1 MIEQAQYLISE
12 SLQEQKKLYAK
23 NRRQAIFKL
32 LDYYAGDNTAQ
43 YIEDRFTADA
53 FKEIPVSEFNV
64 TRRMIDRMSRIYT
77 LGAIRN
83 VNNKYDDMTV
93 NKSYKMKHIEKM
105 TRLVGTIATQVV
117 YNAEPKP
124 SFNYNPVYYFDA
136 FFDNDPFIP
145 SAITYPLV
153 QNVHDISD
161 TNKLSYAYWDKDH
174 YIMYDED
181 GNIIFEQLH
190 NYGVLP
196 FVFTHREHH
205 LNEFFVTGAYDICA
219 ANEQIN
225 ILLTE
230 AALGMRFQMFG
241 QYVIEG
247 MYEEEKLVRA
257 GSSEIMVIPEP
268 ARLDIKSPQAN
279 VREAID
285 LVKAILDLT
294 AQNNHL
300 WITFA
305 EDGKSDRP
313 SSGIALKIKD
323 LERFEDYQDDVEL
336 WEAYER
342 DLYDIEKAIA
352 QANGVKLPDNI
363 GIKFNE
369 PEYPMSAQ
377 DQIALDTFM
386 LQNNLITQKD
396 LMLKYNKHLTEQEA
410 EKLVLNNK
418 DVNAQGKE
426 KEQTGEQRSVFNRL
440 LTQTPPS

>member
-1 MIEQAQYLISE
+1 MCLLSQSFV
-12 SLQEQKKLYAK
+12 
-23 NRRQAIFKL
+23 IFARVSALGSVDCL
-32 LDYYAGDNTAQ
+32 L
-43 YIEDRFTADA
+43 
-53 FKEIPVSEFNV
+53 
-64 TRRMIDRMSRIYT
+64 
-77 LGAIRN
+77 
-83 VNNKYDDMTV
+83 
-93 NKSYKMKHIEKM
+93 
-105 TRLVGTIATQVV
+105 
-117 YNAEPKP
+117 
-124 SFNYNPVYYFDA
+124 
-136 FFDNDPFIP
+136 
-145 SAITYPLV
+145 
-153 QNVHDISD
+153 
-161 TNKLSYAYWDKDH
+161 
-174 YIMYDED
+174 
-181 GNIIFEQLH
+181 
-190 NYGVLP
+190 
-196 FVFTHREHH
+196 VFTR
-205 LNEFFVTGAYDICA
+205 VD
-219 ANEQIN
+219 EQIN

-247 MYEEEKLVRA
+247 MYEEEKIMRA

-336 WEAYER
+336 WEEYER
-342 DLYDIEKAIA
+342 EMYDIERTIA
-352 QANGVKLPDNI
+352 GVNGLRLPDEM

-386 LQNNLITQKD
+386 LTNNLITQKD
-396 LMLKYNKHLTEQEA
+396 LMLKYNLLHFIDEQVCFLIDEI
-410 EKLVLNNK
+410 E
-418 DVNAQGKE
+418 
-426 KEQTGEQRSVFNRL
+426 TGDTTLIS
-440 LTQTPPS
+440 S